1 MGYFEFPHT
10 RTYDSDLGWLITEYK
25 RISEELAA
33 LTIRVAQNEEDIADI
48 KADIIELRQEIVNF
62 EEEVRQMFADQEA
75 EFRQMFADLAAQLEV
90 EITELEQRLTVR
102 FEALKSYVDNTL
114 ALFREELTQTE
125 EELREELRSAIA
137 DMQAMIEREIAE
149 IRTEMAQFRNSV
161 QNTLD
166 LYDIKIAENLEE
178 AKEYTDEREA
188 YLQEEI
194 DNIRID
200 PTTRVIVPATGL
212 EDTVQ
217 NAFDIEH
224 HNLRAWGLRASYYDS
239 LSLSAAD
246 YDAEAL
252 RAYDYDYLGKWFLIE
267 KKSVGYM
274 FSPFS
279 GQYERIQNIIND
291 IADRFREYLG
301 SALTAGEYDV
311 LEIDADTYDSYEI
324 TAFDYDYYGKTIL
337 AS

>member
-1 MGYFEFPHT
+1 MSYFEFPHT
-10 RTYDSDLGWLITEYK
+10 RTYDSDLGWLIEEYK
-25 RISEELAA
+25 RLSDKVAELNE
-33 LTIRVAQNEEDIADI
+33 RVARAEEDIETI
-48 KADIIELRQEIVNF
+48 KADIIELSQEIVNF
-62 EEEVRQMFADQEA
+62 EREVRE
-75 EFRQMFADLAAQLEV
+75 MFADLEEEFREKFAELERDLQV
-90 EITELEQRLTVR
+90 QIQELEQRLTVR
-102 FEALKSYVDNTL
+102 FEALKTYVDDTL

-137 DMQAMIEREIAE
+137 QMQAMIEREIAE

-166 LYDIKIAENLEE
+166 LYDIKIAENLES
-178 AKEYTDEREA
+178 AKEYTEEREA
-188 YLQEEI
+188 YLQEQI

-224 HNLRAWGLRASYYDS
+224 HNLRAWGLRAAYYDS
-239 LSLSAAD
+239 LGLSAAD

-252 RAYDYDYLGKWFLIE
+252 RAYDYDYLGKWFLVE

-274 FSPFS
+274 YSPFS
-279 GQYERIQNIIND
+279 GEYTTIQNVILD
-291 IADRFREYLG
+291 MYDRFREND
-301 SALTAGEYDV
+301 LTALEYDS
-311 LEIDADTYDSYEI
+311 LELDAATYDSYDI
-324 TAFDYDYYGKTIL
+324 TAFDYDFYGKTIL

>member
-1 MGYFEFPHT
+1 MSYFEFPHT
-10 RTYDSDLGWLITEYK
+10 RTYDSDLGWLIEEYK
-25 RISEELAA
+25 RLSDKVAELNE
-33 LTIRVAQNEEDIADI
+33 RVARAEEDIEDI

-62 EEEVRQMFADQEA
+62 EREVRQMFADLEE
-75 EFRQMFADLAAQLEV
+75 EFREKFAELERDLQV
-90 EITELEQRLTVR
+90 QIQELEQRLTVR
-102 FEALKSYVDNTL
+102 FEALKAYVDDTL

-125 EELREELRSAIA
+125 EELREELRTAIA
-137 DMQAMIEREIAE
+137 QMQAMIEREIAE

-166 LYDIKIAENLEE
+166 LYDIKIAENLES

-188 YLQEEI
+188 YLQDQI

-224 HNLRAWGLRASYYDS
+224 HNLRAWGLRTAYYDS
-239 LSLSAAD
+239 LSISATD

-252 RAYDYDYLGKWFLIE
+252 RAYDYDYLGKWFLVE

-279 GQYERIQNIIND
+279 GQYERIQNVIND

-311 LEIDADTYDSYEI
+311 LDIDADTYDSYEI
-324 TAFDYDYYGKTIL
+324 TAFDYDFYGKTIL